1 MNNVLLILPYLE
13 APTNLANIGS
23 ILDFKSCGSSLL
35 DLLLM
40 TESLSKGVKMCHVMS
55 LNPLE
60 WESAKVFCKGIE
72 SKYFRSCRPDGLCHN
87 CSTLPS

>member
-1 MNNVLLILPYLE
+1 MNNFLFILPDLE
-13 APTNLANIGS
+13 VPTNLANIGS

-40 TESLSKGVKMCHVMS
+40 TDSLGKGVQMCQAMS

-60 WESAKVFCKGIE
+60 WKSAKFFCKGRE